1 MSEHSS
7 GYYSIDADYNII
19 GFNDVAKELYPALC
33 LGKKCYQTLMGL
45 DSPCPPCPVANG
57 IHGPK
62 TYLDPIRH
70 IYETVDAVETVQPD
84 GSRGHALVFSTV
96 AEGERLASAIPTGE
110 GSLRLLGAINLLSAK
125 YVLVFGVSMQSERV
139 SVYRTEKFFG
149 DERALLTDNMDYQEA
164 MERFINWF
172 VHPEE
177 WETMKKALSLPEITR
192 RLRQT
197 ASFKVHCRM
206 LLDEAVHYYYLTVAR
221 SGSAETFEDIVIAL
235 ACEDDDINSR
245 RIYQKQ
251 LDALIGSLSQAAGYF
266 HLDITDDRILK
277 VGGTS
282 SIVWSL
288 DNNASINDLMAS
300 MAVYIPS
307 EKDRQDFLHTYKIE
321 SVKQDYEA
329 GKVEIRRESRCV
341 YDDGVAR
348 WSRYTLRLFANP
360 GNNHL
365 EGVFFGADIT
375 GDREAYETQLSIIQ
389 TLSSNYLD
397 VLLLYTREKTVS
409 LIKQDGILSADLR
422 QDGTKTYPYDQLI
435 GEYIELHV
443 HPEDRMM
450 MRLATRLSN
459 VLEALEERKEYTG
472 NYRVIYQGKTHYY
485 QFRFIKN
492 EEYGIVVLGL
502 LNVDEIVAA
511 EIEQQQKLQRAL
523 DDAKRANAE
532 KSRFLARM
540 SHDMRTPLNGIVGLL
555 EIDKNHADD
564 IAYLKENRRKAMV
577 AASHL
582 VSLVNDVL
590 DMAKIEEGS
599 LTLAHE
605 PFNIVQEG
613 REATVL
619 INFQAQEAGITATV
633 HSQSLDPSLI
643 NVYGSPLHLRRAMM
657 NIYSNCIKYNR
668 ENGKITTDVR
678 IIAHDEKTVTYRWT
692 ITDTGI
698 GMTPEFLKRL
708 FEPFAQAQIDARSV
722 YQGTGLGMSIA
733 KALIEQMGGTLEV
746 SSQLGVGSTFVVT
759 IPFERA
765 KTCSW
770 TQEEPAQPGSIRDM
784 RILLVEDNELNRE
797 IAETILREEGAQ
809 VTGVVNGLE
818 ALVTVRENPP
828 QTFDL
833 VLMDVMM
840 PQMDGIEATRRI
852 RSLDRS
858 DTKTLPIVAMTAN
871 AFAEDVRQCLDAGM
885 NAHIPKP
892 LDVANMLR
900 TIAQFRR

>member
-19 GFNDVAKELYPALC
+19 GFNDAAKQLYPSLC
-33 LGKKCYQTLMGL
+33 LGKKCYQALMGL

-125 YVLVFGVSMQSERV
+125 YTLVFGVSMQSQRV
-139 SVYRTEKFFG
+139 SVYRSEKLFG
-149 DERALLTDNMDYQEA
+149 EDQAVLADNIDYRDA
-164 MERFINWF
+164 MGRFIDRF

-177 WETMKKALSLPEITR
+177 RETMKESLSLSKITQ
-192 RLRQT
+192 RLRSV

-206 LLDEAVHYYYLTVAR
+206 LLRETVHYYYLIVAR
-221 SGSAETFEDIVIAL
+221 SGGAEDFEDIVVAL
-235 ACEDDDINSR
+235 ACEDDDISSK

-282 SIVWSL
+282 TIVQTL
-288 DNNASINDLMAS
+288 ENTSINDLMES

-307 EKDRQDFLHTYKIE
+307 EKDRQDFLRAYNVE
-321 SVKQDYEA
+321 AVKKDYEA
-329 GKVEIRRESRCV
+329 GKVEILRESRCV
-341 YDDGVAR
+341 YDDQVIR
-348 WSRYTLRLFANP
+348 WSRYTLRLFVNP

-365 EGVFFGADIT
+365 EGVFFGVDIT
-375 GDREAYETQLSIIQ
+375 GDREAYETQMSIIQ

-397 VLLLYTREKTVS
+397 VLLLHTREKTVS
-409 LIKQDGILSADLR
+409 LIKRDGILSADLR
-422 QDGTKTYPYDQLI
+422 QDDAKTYPYDQLL
-435 GEYIELHV
+435 GEYITQHV
-443 HPEDRMM
+443 HPEDQMM
-450 MRLATRLSN
+450 MRLATKLPN

-523 DDAKRANAE
+523 DDAKRANTE

-564 IAYLKENRRKAMV
+564 ITYLKENRRKAMV

-619 INFQAQEAGITATV
+619 INFQAQEAGITATL
-633 HSQSLDPSLI
+633 HSTALDPSLI
-643 NVYGSPLHLRRAMM
+643 YVYGSPLHLRRAMM

-668 ENGKITTDVR
+668 KNGKITTDVE
-678 IIAHDEKTVTYRWT
+678 IVAHDEKTATYRWT

-698 GMTPEFLKRL
+698 GMTQEFLKRL
-708 FEPFAQAQIDARSV
+708 FDPFVQAQIDARSV
-722 YQGTGLGMSIA
+722 YQGTGLGMNIS

-746 SSQLGVGSTFVVT
+746 SSQVGVGSTFVVT
-759 IPFERA
+759 IPFELAEAYSCAR
-765 KTCSW
+765 K
-770 TQEEPAQPGSIRDM
+770 EPAQAGDIRDM
-784 RILLVEDNELNRE
+784 RILLAEDNELNRE

-809 VTGVVNGLE
+809 VTSVVNGRE
-818 ALVTVRENPP
+818 AVEAVRDNPP
-828 QTFDL
+828 GTFDL

-840 PQMDGIEATRRI
+840 PQMDGYEATRQI
-852 RSLDRS
+852 RRLPRTDAR
-858 DTKTLPIVAMTAN
+858 TLPIVAMTAN
-871 AFAEDVRQCLDAGM
+871 AFTEDVQRCLESGM

-892 LDVANMLR
+892 LDVPQMLR